1 MYTTITQYEHTGE
14 LPLLIKD
21 LISGVGKKKKRWANF
36 FIDIGAPHAKP
47 TAGPDGEDIEASA
60 SLEDGSAATGSVIAS
75 KVAKESGLDASESAV
90 PTIERIAD
98 GKEMK
103 PTGAVNPGVSVSS
116 SGTALF
122 TFTPLTLAPEK
133 SKAMASA
140 SKLAMDPRPSVTRPN
155 TSGADLLSASK
166 LAVAA
171 IAAVAG
177 LAVL

>member
-1 MYTTITQYEHTGE
+1 MLVLQAEAQAQPAAITVTRYTTITQYEYTGV
-14 LPLLIKD
+14 PQ
-21 LISGVGKKKKRWANF
+21 SQ
-36 FIDIGAPHAKP
+36 P
-47 TAGPDGEDIEASA
+47 TAGPDGEGMGASA
-60 SLEDGSAATGSVIAS
+60 SVDEDSVMASATVSGKA
-75 KVAKESGLDASESAV
+75 AKETSVDASESGM
-90 PTIERIAD
+90 PSIERIAKD
-98 GKEMK
+98 KDMK
-103 PTGAVNPGVSVSS
+103 PTASVNPNVSVSS

-140 SKLAMDPRPSVTRPN
+140 SKFAVDPRPSVTRPN
-155 TSGADLLSASK
+155 TSGADVLSASK

>member
-1 MYTTITQYEHTGE
+1 MLALQAEAQAVPAALTVTMYTTITQYEHT
-14 LPLLIKD
+14 
-21 LISGVGKKKKRWANF
+21 
-36 FIDIGAPHAKP
+36 GAPHAKP
-47 TAGPDGEDIEASA
+47 TAGPDGEDMEASA
-60 SLEDGSAATGSVIAS
+60 SLEDGSAAPSATGSVVAS

-155 TSGADLLSASK
+155 TSGADVLSASK

>member
-1 MYTTITQYEHTGE
+1 M
-14 LPLLIKD
+14 
-21 LISGVGKKKKRWANF
+21 S
-36 FIDIGAPHAKP
+36 
-47 TAGPDGEDIEASA
+47 AGMASQET
-60 SLEDGSAATGSVIAS
+60 S
-75 KVAKESGLDASESAV
+75 LDASESGM
-90 PTIERIAD
+90 PSIERIAE
-98 GKEMK
+98 GKDMK
-103 PTGAVNPGVSVSS
+103 PTGTVNPNVSVFS

-140 SKLAMDPRPSVTRPN
+140 SKFAMDPQPSVTRPN

>member
-1 MYTTITQYEHTGE
+1 M
-14 LPLLIKD
+14 
-21 LISGVGKKKKRWANF
+21 
-36 FIDIGAPHAKP
+36 
-47 TAGPDGEDIEASA
+47 EASA
-60 SLEDGSAATGSVIAS
+60 SLEDGSAAPSTTVSMIAS
-75 KVAKESGLDASESAV
+75 KVAKETGLDASESGM
-90 PTIERIAD
+90 PTMERIAG

-103 PTGAVNPGVSVSS
+103 PTGAVNPEVSVSS

-155 TSGADLLSASK
+155 TSGADLLSAHN